1 MALTLGL
8 LLLAVVLAFAVA
20 RPGGW
25 PEALAAVPAE
35 PLDWF
40 CSFSCASALVGS
52 PGQGAHAA
60 ANSWLDAFT
69 LWRRAQGLP
78 ATAIAWGTWARIGH
92 AGTGAQGAGAAIT
105 PDEGAYAFEAVLR
118 HDRAYTGYA
127 PITDTAWLTALAHR
141 GHFAEPLRATQQN
154 SAGATKLRDELDR
167 LPQHKWPLRL
177 RRMISDQVNLI
188 VRRSIDPDRPL
199 PECGID
205 SLGAFELT
213 TRIEIETGVR
223 ITSNDITT
231 IRGLAEL
238 LCEKHAPAS
247 D

>member
-1 MALTLGL
+1 
-8 LLLAVVLAFAVA
+8 
-20 RPGGW
+20 
-25 PEALAAVPAE
+25 
-35 PLDWF
+35 
-40 CSFSCASALVGS
+40 
-52 PGQGAHAA
+52 
-60 ANSWLDAFT
+60 
-69 LWRRAQGLP
+69 
-78 ATAIAWGTWARIGH
+78 
-92 AGTGAQGAGAAIT
+92 
-105 PDEGAYAFEAVLR
+105 
-118 HDRAYTGYA
+118 
-127 PITDTAWLTALAHR
+127 
-141 GHFAEPLRATQQN
+141 
-154 SAGATKLRDELDR
+154 
-167 LPQHKWPLRL
+167 
-177 RRMISDQVNLI
+177 